1 MTDMPQPS
9 PSSIVT
15 LFVFSVTVMV
25 FFTSS
30 ASNRIEKFGSPN
42 RKIIASLS
50 LVASYSLL
58 FWIAWLLVVSDQ
70 MDGYPALYKTMQL
83 VFAAFIVPG
92 FILLSDQLE
101 KIEKYRQHPDYSLF
115 WTIVGCAF
123 ASFIYLGIIF
133 ASPASV

>member
-1 MTDMPQPS
+1 MAQPN
-9 PSSIVT
+9 PSSIIT

-30 ASNRIEKFGSPN
+30 ASDRIEKFGSPN

-50 LVASYSLL
+50 LMVSYFLL

-92 FILLSDQLE
+92 FVLLYDQVD
-101 KIEKYRQHPDYSLF
+101 KIEEYRQHPDYSLF
-115 WTIVGCAF
+115 WTIAGGAI
-123 ASFIYLGIIF
+123 AGLIYLGIIL